1 MAAEAQVFDVLERQD
16 RLTRNQW
23 TVVGSAAIGGM
34 LEFLDGYIIAFVL
47 AFIIGPW
54 KLQYGQA
61 AIVLMSSGVGSLL
74 GSFIWGQLA
83 DRIGRR
89 MTFAATIL
97 TCSLASLALALTPE
111 GDWITLTVMR
121 FIVGVGIGGFFVPMM
136 LVQEFV
142 PLRRRGQ
149 ACGLVSAAT
158 AGGLVLGALS
168 GSFLAPVLGWRGMFL
183 VGALPVFFGVAVLFL
198 IRETPQWAL
207 ARGKEDLARNSL
219 RWALPPGVAPE
230 LPAVVKKTAPHSWR
244 EVFHHPR
251 SVINGTL
258 INLGVVTG
266 YYGMVLWS
274 PTLLSQIQGV
284 PGVKAARLMVGMSLA
299 GLISRFIIGA
309 SSDRFGRRVCG
320 AAVGLLTGAML
331 VCAGLVGHGNLLGPR
346 LFWLPLALSFVFAD
360 ASVAVLAA
368 YTSEIWPVAVRGRGS
383 GLSYAA
389 GGLGKIIGPL
399 GFALLIGS
407 SNVVRP
413 MATVDA
419 LVSSF
424 IYLAV
429 MFGLAGLV
437 YALIGIDARV
447 SATPPVDATHP
458 AEAGRATDGDASVG
472 GRPRVARGGPGDGG
486 RPRVVDV
493 GPGDGGRPQVAD
505 DSPGGRCPSALL

>member
-1 MAAEAQVFDVLERQD
+1 MAAETQTFDVLERQE

-23 TVVGSAAIGGM
+23 IVVGSAALGGM

-61 AIVLMSSGVGSLL
+61 AVVLMSSGVGSLL
-74 GSFIWGQLA
+74 GSCIWGQLA
-83 DRIGRR
+83 DHIGRR
-89 MTFAATIL
+89 ATFAATIL

-111 GDWITLTVMR
+111 GDWIKLTVLR

-136 LVQEFV
+136 LVQEFL

-149 ACGLVSAAT
+149 ACGLVSAVT

-168 GSFLAPVLGWRGMFL
+168 GSFLAPLLGWRGMFL

-198 IRETPQWAL
+198 IHESPHWAL
-207 ARGKEDLARNSL
+207 AKGRADLARNSL

-230 LPAVVKKTAPHSWR
+230 LPAGVKQTAPQSWR
-244 EVFHHPR
+244 EVFRHPR
-251 SVINGTL
+251 SVLNGTL

-284 PGVKAARLMVGMSLA
+284 PGEHAAKLMVGMSLA
-299 GLISRFIIGA
+299 GLISRFIVGA
-309 SSDRFGRRVCG
+309 LSDRLGRRACG
-320 AAVGLLTGAML
+320 AVVGFLTGVML
-331 VCAGLVGHGNLLGPR
+331 VCAGLVGHGDLLGPR
-346 LFWLPLALSFVFAD
+346 FFWLPLALSFVFAD
-360 ASVAVLAA
+360 ASVAVLGA
-368 YTSEIWPVAVRGRGS
+368 YTSEIWPAPVRGRGS

-419 LVSSF
+419 LVASF
-424 IYLAV
+424 AYLAA
-429 MFGLAGLV
+429 MFAVAGLV
-437 YALIGIDARV
+437 YALIGIDAR
-447 SATPPVDATHP
+447 AQ
-458 AEAGRATDGDASVG
+458 AGAGVPCYDRIA
-472 GRPRVARGGPGDGG
+472 
-486 RPRVVDV
+486 
-493 GPGDGGRPQVAD
+493 
-505 DSPGGRCPSALL
+505 